1 MSSFF
6 NLDSMQQQ
14 ASSPPVSEPN
24 TTETTMK
31 SQPHPSNTGSS
42 SSNSSSIDNEIVTS
56 HHLDV
61 PSSSSLPSLPQTEI
75 NTSETNREVPCRIE
89 DDVSTPIEISSV
101 DAGTTTVPSETTNDM
116 DDNERP
122 CSSKIESSIITDRMQ
137 SSGPNGI
144 DDNDKEREIEG
155 NNNTASTSS
164 LPVLSSPTHDVAA
177 PGQTTNTE
185 TSSSEIDATTTTSAT
200 TGGVS
205 SFVNAET
212 AVMDTDHHDCDTMT
226 ENMETASEPIAM
238 VVEADE
244 ETSHSNSI
252 QDHTTLSANEA
263 LILPHSTSVTI
274 NHNEILPK
282 EKTTESLVE
291 NVVVDP
297 HHSPQHFVT
306 TDDSSDATTAPFPEH
321 DIHRSTNKHD
331 HTTPVETIPEKVV
344 VPVVMAANIDNPRTT
359 YCSNNGYDNNS
370 NNNDLILSPMTPS
383 PNVTKQ
389 RPTKKLLLL
398 ISTNSIDRQVKVRQ
412 DLVQTALTAAKIEY
426 DVIDGSL
433 HDNETNKTI
442 RNELFALS
450 GLRGVYPQFF
460 IVNLEPPYMDDGHKT
475 GTSFWGTF
483 EQFQHVN
490 DDGQLQQAF
499 GDVGHISSDHN
510 KTISRNL
517 YPSETLPGVGEAS
530 NLTENISKDKATTL
544 TVPDDIYEKFSQ
556 QIQRIEENYQV
567 ERQETEQRHLQAL
580 QHQQQLYQQCELEKR
595 ELEEKLSNELR
606 QKDEQ
611 LQEMYRRNEG
621 FRLKL
626 DGLKREVTG
635 TQELLHGR
643 DQELQ
648 KANQKYLND
657 LRAMEK
663 RMNNSEKSAN
673 KYQEEAQSIQA
684 KLDNTEAE
692 LQSSKQEYETM
703 KERAKDIAA
712 ELKHRR
718 SECRQLQDSVAE
730 LTEQNNRLKST
741 VHSLEERLNHQGLNQ
756 SDKDKEIDM
765 LRAQLTEAKE
775 KMKTIEN
782 VWQEKLTKS
791 ENILVEYK
799 KRAQHS
805 LSMSN
810 SRTAAA
816 VQAREEA
823 ELDARAARS
832 TADAALERSVKAEV
846 EAREAIAKAKLTV
859 KAMEEEKDEAM
870 KRSDEMKCQLMAA
883 EQLQVEKEKERDSL
897 LSTIQNKDMEI
908 DRLRGCMNEADAKIA
923 STQRKIMEYTNT
935 IDDLRGEISA
945 LRAELQR
952 ATASAVTVASAKNE
966 DDGSKVMKYTPSQI
980 LVNGSNDSEDDSPLA
995 ALRMELRE
1003 ANDAIEDL
1011 KSALKN
1017 AVEMNEELQRTYSG
1031 SEYNIT
1037 SPPDNTSRS
1046 DVGQT
1051 QSTDAIPLFYAMEK
1065 QAELKTARTEMNR
1078 LASLLA
1084 DVQSEKMEAYDAMEE
1099 MRRRLD
1105 EAESR
1110 LKRHEKLGMA
1120 SNVLNTTDEATHDNN
1135 ISSAVNIEYL
1145 KHILLRFMNAKTQ
1158 TERKTLVPVIGAVL
1172 ELTPDEVQAATQNI
1186 ERQSASIVTGN
1197 GNSLFSFLS

>member
-1 MSSFF
+1 
-6 NLDSMQQQ
+6 
-14 ASSPPVSEPN
+14 
-24 TTETTMK
+24 
-31 SQPHPSNTGSS
+31 
-42 SSNSSSIDNEIVTS
+42 
-56 HHLDV
+56 
-61 PSSSSLPSLPQTEI
+61 
-75 NTSETNREVPCRIE
+75 
-89 DDVSTPIEISSV
+89 
-101 DAGTTTVPSETTNDM
+101 
-116 DDNERP
+116 
-122 CSSKIESSIITDRMQ
+122 
-137 SSGPNGI
+137 
-144 DDNDKEREIEG
+144 
-155 NNNTASTSS
+155 
-164 LPVLSSPTHDVAA
+164 
-177 PGQTTNTE
+177 
-185 TSSSEIDATTTTSAT
+185 
-200 TGGVS
+200 
-205 SFVNAET
+205 
-212 AVMDTDHHDCDTMT
+212 
-226 ENMETASEPIAM
+226 
-238 VVEADE
+238 
-244 ETSHSNSI
+244 
-252 QDHTTLSANEA
+252 
-263 LILPHSTSVTI
+263 
-274 NHNEILPK
+274 
-282 EKTTESLVE
+282 
-291 NVVVDP
+291 
-297 HHSPQHFVT
+297 
-306 TDDSSDATTAPFPEH
+306 
-321 DIHRSTNKHD
+321 
-331 HTTPVETIPEKVV
+331 
-344 VPVVMAANIDNPRTT
+344 
-359 YCSNNGYDNNS
+359 
-370 NNNDLILSPMTPS
+370 MTPS
-383 PNVTKQ
+383 PNITKQ

-426 DVIDGSL
+426 DVIDGSV

-460 IVNLEPPYMDDGHKT
+460 IVNLEPPCMDDGHKT

-499 GDVGHISSDHN
+499 GDVGHISLDHN
-510 KTISRNL
+510 KAVSRNL
-517 YPSETLPGVGEAS
+517 YPSETVPGVEEAS
-530 NLTENISKDKATTL
+530 NLTENNSKNKATTL

-580 QHQQQLYQQCELEKR
+580 QQQQQLYQQCELEKR

-673 KYQEEAQSIQA
+673 KYQEEVQSIQA
-684 KLDNTEAE
+684 KLDNTETE

-730 LTEQNNRLKST
+730 LTEQNNRLKSK

-756 SDKDKEIDM
+756 SDKDKEIEM

-782 VWQEKLTKS
+782 VWQEKLAKS
-791 ENILVEYK
+791 ENVLVEYK

-846 EAREAIAKAKLTV
+846 EAREAVAKAKLTV
-859 KAMEEEKDEAM
+859 KAMEEERDEAM
-870 KRSDEMKCQLMAA
+870 KRSDEMKYQLMAA
-883 EQLQVEKEKERDSL
+883 EKLQVEKEREKESL

-923 STQRKIMEYTNT
+923 STQQKIMEYTNT
-935 IDDLRGEISA
+935 IDDLREEISA

-952 ATASAVTVASAKNE
+952 ATASAVTVVSAKN
-966 DDGSKVMKYTPSQI
+966 DDEGSKVMKYAPSPI
-980 LVNGSNDSEDDSPLA
+980 LVNGSHDESEDDSPLA

-1031 SEYNIT
+1031 SDNNT
-1037 SPPDNTSRS
+1037 ASPDNTSRS

-1051 QSTDAIPLFYAMEK
+1051 HSTDATPLFYAMEK